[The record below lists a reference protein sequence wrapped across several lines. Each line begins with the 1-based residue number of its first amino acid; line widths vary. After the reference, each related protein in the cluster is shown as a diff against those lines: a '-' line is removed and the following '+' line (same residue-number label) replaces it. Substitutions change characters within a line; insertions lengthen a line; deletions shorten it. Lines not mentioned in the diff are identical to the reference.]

1 MDQPKNRVAPVAP
14 KVVSRSVITLR
25 SRWNDKE
32 WVPEIGSK
40 ERPMPAMPP
49 QGRAYVLDNVIHY
62 ITADEIQAG
71 ERVGCESYIA
81 YACSTLPANPPA
93 RKL

>member
-1 MDQPKNRVAPVAP
+1 MDQRKGRVAAVTPE
-14 KVVSRSVITLR
+14 VVSRSVITVR
-25 SRWNDKE
+25 SRWKDKE

-40 ERPMPAMPP
+40 VRPMPAMPP

-71 ERVGCESYIA
+71 ERVGRQSLAEYICTA
-81 YACSTLPANPPA
+81 
-93 RKL
+93 

>member
-1 MDQPKNRVAPVAP
+1 MDQRKDRVAAVTTE
-14 KVVSRSVITLR
+14 VVSRSVITIR

-40 ERPMPAMPP
+40 ARPMPAMPP

-71 ERVGCESYIA
+71 ERVGRQSLAEYICTA
-81 YACSTLPANPPA
+81 
-93 RKL
+93 